1 MTPQFVDLSVF
12 QPTTIDWQAYKA
24 WSAQGDGISRVA
36 MRSSYGAG
44 YKDQHFDSY
53 RAGAL
58 AAGIDQILYYHYSY
72 PSLNSAMAEANYQ
85 RSVVG
90 DVRTQDLLILD
101 FEENVPQA
109 TSTWAYQWLSQQS
122 INYGG
127 KLPGIYA
134 SSSYIQQRLND
145 PRLAKFPLWL
155 ANWQFSP
162 DARPLCPTPWTS
174 YEFVQY
180 TDKATNIPGIAG
192 TVDANVY
199 LGKETPIMTS
209 TIDLSNGT
217 VASHF
222 SGNDSIWTCKD
233 NGFIVGHAILDFYR
247 KFGGDAFC
255 GLTYLGL
262 PQSNE
267 QTVVGYPGVSTQEFE
282 RACMI
287 YDPQHVL
294 DNPPGSGPVYLV
306 HTSRDPRTVDLL
318 AKIAALQQ
326 QLNKDTQAQE
336 IAQLQAQLTA
346 AQAENSQ
353 LKALLDS
360 SNLAKINALAEQ
372 IVGLSQVQ

>member
-1 MTPQFVDLSVF
+1 MTPCFVDLSAW
-12 QPTTIDWQAYKA
+12 QPSNIDWQDYKA

-44 YKDQHFDSY
+44 YKDQHFDAY

-58 AAGIDQILYYHYSY
+58 AAGIDVILFYHYAY
-72 PSLNSAMAEANYQ
+72 PSLNSAMDEAQYQ

-90 DVRTQDLLILD
+90 DIRAQDMLILD

-109 TSTWAYQWLSQQS
+109 TSTWAYQWLSQQE

-145 PRLAKFPLWL
+145 PRLVKFPLWL

-162 DARPLCPTPWTS
+162 DARPPVPTPWTS

-180 TDKATNIPGIAG
+180 TDKATNIPGISG
-192 TVDANVY
+192 TVDANIF
-199 LGKETPIMTS
+199 LGKDTPIIMS
-209 TIDLSNGT
+209 TNIDLTNGT

-222 SGNDSIWTCKD
+222 SGDDTIWTCKD
-233 NGFIVGHAILDFYR
+233 NGFVVGHAILDFYR
-247 KFGGDAFC
+247 KFGGDALC

-262 PQSNE
+262 PKTNE
-267 QTVVGYPGVSTQEFE
+267 LTVVGYPGVTVQEFE
-282 RACMI
+282 RAAVR
-287 YDPQHVL
+287 YDPGKVL
-294 DNPPGSGPVYLV
+294 DNPPGSGSVYV
-306 HTSRDPRTVDLL
+306 IHVGQDPRTVAML
-318 AKIAALQQ
+318 KQIADLQQ
-326 QLNKDTQAQE
+326 QLNADTQAQE
-336 IAQLQAQLTA
+336 ITQLQA
-346 AQAENSQ
+346 ENAK

-360 SNLAKINALAEQ
+360 SNISKINGFAKQ
-372 IVGLSQVQ
+372 IDALSQVQ